1 MTEPGDLDPRAYFTQ
16 QIPGDFNRMLDEQA
30 ARGEAGS
37 RVCDDMRA
45 VNGTIRV
52 DVRGA
57 DGDAT
62 FFLNIEA
69 GQMTPGDAP
78 DRPPFLTV
86 IQDANAF
93 QRLSREAGGTITAL
107 LGAVAGLAGD
117 MRLTRK
123 RMFDME
129 AVNGLVRFEVTGEK
143 GFSLLSHF
151 GTAPLPAA
159 PDATIRMDAETWR
172 ALRSGDRDPQ
182 SAFLDDDI
190 HTEGDM
196 QKVMQLAFAAVAP
209 D

>member
-1 MTEPGDLDPRAYFTQ
+1 MTEAGELDPRTYFTQ
-16 QIPGDFNRMLDEQA
+16 KIPGDFNRMLDGQA
-30 ARGEAGS
+30 ARGEAGR
-37 RVCDDMRA
+37 RVYDDMRA

-57 DGDAT
+57 DAAAT
-62 FFLNIEA
+62 VFLNIEA
-69 GQMTPGDAP
+69 GRMTPGDAP
-78 DRPPFLTV
+78 NQAPFLTV

-93 QRLSREAGGTITAL
+93 QRLTREAGETITAL

-123 RMFDME
+123 RMFDMD
-129 AVNGLVRFEVTGEK
+129 AVDGLIRFEVTGEE

-151 GTAPLPAA
+151 GTGPLPDA
-159 PDATIRMDAETWR
+159 PDATIRMDAATWR
-172 ALRSGDRDPQ
+172 ALQAGHRDPQ
-182 SAFLDDDI
+182 SAFLEDDI